1 MKFGPVPVA
10 EAEGAILAH
19 GVRAEGLR
27 LAKAH
32 RLTAE
37 DVAALKTAGIAEVV
51 AARLETGDISEDEAA
66 ARLAASLGCSGV
78 TTGPSSTGRVNVHS
92 AHDGLFRVSATLVDA
107 FNRVDPAITIATL
120 ADFAPVETGALVA
133 TVKIIPF
140 GVAAS
145 LVEKA
150 TGAAAG
156 EMFAVLPFRP
166 HRVGLIQTLLPA
178 TKPSVLDKTARLT
191 AARLSRSSSAV
202 AVEERLAHDEK
213 SIAHAIKTMA
223 ESLDLVVV
231 FGASAVSDERDAI
244 PEAIRLA
251 GGHVERTGM
260 PVDPGNLLVL
270 GRVGATPV
278 IGAPGC
284 ARSPKVNGFDWVL
297 DRILAGIE
305 VTSDDIAGMG
315 VGGLLME
322 IPSRPRP
329 REAAKGEGRAV
340 GPVWGV
346 LLAAGRS
353 TRMGG
358 PNKLLAELDG
368 LPLVRRSAE
377 ALLAAKGIEAA
388 ICVTGH
394 QAAEVQAALAGLD
407 LVFADN
413 PDFAAGLSTSLKAG
427 IAALPAQAA
436 GALVCLG
443 DMPAVTPADL
453 SRMVAAF
460 AESGGEAVVRA
471 NHAGK
476 RGNPVILPRSLF
488 AAVAGLEGDTGARH
502 IIEAGGA
509 PVIELEIGAAASL
522 DIDTPQD
529 LERMRRGAL

>member
-1 MKFGPVPVA
+1 MKFGPVPAA

-27 LAKAH
+27 LPKAH

-37 DVAALKTAGIAEVV
+37 DVAALKAAGIAEVM
-51 AARLETGDISEDEAA
+51 AARLEPGDIGEDEAA
-66 ARLAASLGCSGV
+66 TRLAGAIACAGV
-78 TTGPSSTGRVNVHS
+78 RIGPASTGRVNIHA
-92 AHDGLFRVSATLVDA
+92 AHDGLFRVSAPLVDA

-140 GVAAS
+140 GLAAS

-156 EMFAVLPFRP
+156 EMFSVVPFRA

-178 TKPSVLDKTARLT
+178 TKPSVLDKTARMT
-191 AARLSRSSSAV
+191 AARLSRAGSTV
-202 AVEERLAHDEK
+202 AEEVRLAHDEK
-213 SIAHAIKTMA
+213 KIAQAIQTMA
-223 ESLDLVVV
+223 KRHDLLIV

-251 GGHVERTGM
+251 GGQVERTGM

-270 GRVGATPV
+270 GKVSTIPV

-297 DRILAGIE
+297 ERMLAGIE
-305 VTSDDIAGMG
+305 VTSDDIAAMG

-322 IPSRPRP
+322 IPSRPLP
-329 REAAKGEGRAV
+329 REAAKGGDQPV

-358 PNKLLAELDG
+358 PNKLLADLEG
-368 LPLVRRSAE
+368 KPLVRRTAE
-377 ALLAAKGIEAA
+377 ALLAAEGIEAA

-394 QAAEVQAALAGLD
+394 QGGEVQAALAGLD
-407 LVFADN
+407 LVIADN
-413 PDFAAGLSTSLKAG
+413 PAYADGLSTSLKAG
-427 IAALPAQAA
+427 IAALPAAVA

-443 DMPAVTPADL
+443 DMPAVTPRDL
-453 SRMVAAF
+453 SRMVEAF
-460 AESGGEAVVRA
+460 KESGGKAVVRA
-471 NHAGK
+471 NHAGM
-476 RGNPVILPRSLF
+476 RGNPVILPCSLF
-488 AAVAGLEGDTGARH
+488 AAVAGIEGDTGARH
-502 IIEAGGA
+502 LIEAGDA

-522 DIDTPQD
+522 DIDTPDD
-529 LERMRRGAL
+529 LDRIRAATG